1 MNIKAL
7 IKSLF
12 LRKFST
18 GLLLLQL
25 ALTLGLI
32 INSTILALD
41 TKAKLEK
48 DTGMPLD
55 EMLVVVSSST
65 SGAFKELSYAASI
78 AEEDLAKIEQ
88 IPGVI
93 AAATSVQLPIQ
104 TGGWNGNVN
113 DVDDQDAVLRD
124 RYLKFVA
131 KFHSNEKLAQIFDLD
146 LAEGRYLTE
155 ADRTPL
161 FSEEE
166 MNIVITESL
175 KNALYPS
182 ESAIGKLTNAGRIV
196 GVVKDFVIN
205 PGLADD
211 KQYAV
216 FTNMPVTLAEFV
228 QHYIIRVEP
237 SQLNQVKAQI
247 RDVILGVQP
256 ERDIFGLF
264 SMREHM
270 DSFYANDQG
279 LVSLF
284 IGLCILMVVI
294 TAISSYAYAQF
305 HITQQT
311 KLIGIRRALGA
322 TKKDIVMYVLTE
334 NWLVYALGCLIGIGA
349 TIGFNVMLSQYI
361 ELSKPDFV
369 LAAMGVGILFVA
381 STLATWLPAKK
392 TSNIPPVIATKT
404 V

>member
-41 TKAKLEK
+41 TKANLAK
-48 DTGMPLD
+48 DTGLPLD

-65 SGAFKELSYAASI
+65 SGAFKETSYAASI
-78 AEEDLAKIEQ
+78 TEEDLAKIEQ

-93 AAATSVQLPIQ
+93 AAAPSVQLPIQ

-113 DVDDQDAVLRD
+113 DVDDPEAVQRN

-131 KFHSNEKLAQIFDLD
+131 KFHSNEKLAEIFNLK
-146 LAEGRYLTE
+146 LIEGRYLNE
-155 ADRTPL
+155 SDKTPL
-161 FSEEE
+161 FSEDE

-175 KNALYPS
+175 KKALYP
-182 ESAIGKLTNAGRIV
+182 EQSAIGKLTNAGRIV
-196 GVVKDFVIN
+196 GVVEDFIIN
-205 PGLADD
+205 PGLPDD
-211 KQYAV
+211 TQYGV

-237 SQLNQVKAQI
+237 KQLNQVKAQLK
-247 RDVILGVQP
+247 DVILGVQP

-264 SMREHM
+264 SMRDHM
-270 DSFYANDQG
+270 NDFYANDQG

-284 IGLCILMVVI
+284 VGLCVLMVAI

-322 TKKDIVMYVLTE
+322 TKKDIILYVLTE
-334 NWLVYALGCLIGIGA
+334 NWLVYLVGCAIGIAA
-349 TIGFNVMLSQYI
+349 TIGFNILLSQYI
-361 ELSKPDFV
+361 ELSKPTV
-369 LAAMGVGILFVA
+369 TLAIAGIGILFVA

-392 TSNIPPVIATKT
+392 TSNIPPVIATRT